1 MYRTLKRRGV
11 QPWLDAEDLIP
22 GQNWEVEIPKA
33 LLSSDAIV
41 ICLTPNSV
49 DKEGYVQKEIKFALD
64 KAMEMPDGRIF
75 IILAR
80 LEDCELP
87 FSLSKYHA
95 VNLHE
100 KDGYTKLMQALK
112 LRASQLERAT
122 VELPKAGETTA
133 EIRKVVEE
141 KKSSKPK
148 EKKAEI
154 KTPKPSQDKVG
165 VGGDVKESVIVSD
178 SGNVVPFGRKEK
190 PKFEELQPE
199 TISISIDITSSGD
212 VASTLENRS
221 KQTNHKPDEVYVD
234 WEKIL
239 GEKIFNISIGHPKLI
254 AKGYESPFIVQLY
267 FKELAD
273 NVKMKIKE
281 IVGENYT
288 ERVYDT
294 ELKFGQV
301 VKIKLFSPDITF
313 PDPIAKKL
321 DSSINSMVFLGKPL
335 DSCQPREHKVVLS
348 ILDNE
353 TGIEHQSETFSVKVV
368 DFAFDHVS
376 RPLLSKV
383 STVAL
388 GIGSFSIF
396 VLTLLEQIDK
406 TIGFTSG
413 TAAGVLAVV
422 IYTNLYNFYQRIR
435 PNTP

>member
-1 MYRTLKRRGV
+1 M
-11 QPWLDAEDLIP
+11 
-22 GQNWEVEIPKA
+22 
-33 LLSSDAIV
+33 
-41 ICLTPNSV
+41 
-49 DKEGYVQKEIKFALD
+49 
-64 KAMEMPDGRIF
+64 
-75 IILAR
+75 
-80 LEDCELP
+80 
-87 FSLSKYHA
+87 
-95 VNLHE
+95 
-100 KDGYTKLMQALK
+100 
-112 LRASQLERAT
+112 
-122 VELPKAGETTA
+122 
-133 EIRKVVEE
+133 
-141 KKSSKPK
+141 
-148 EKKAEI
+148 
-154 KTPKPSQDKVG
+154 
-165 VGGDVKESVIVSD
+165 
-178 SGNVVPFGRKEK
+178 
-190 PKFEELQPE
+190 
-199 TISISIDITSSGD
+199 
-212 VASTLENRS
+212 
-221 KQTNHKPDEVYVD
+221 
-234 WEKIL
+234 